1 MVRNNVTLVLMV
13 GGWRA
18 SPVGDVLR
26 AAHQAAARD
35 LLDDLLGTGLIGSAV
50 VATDD
55 KEWGESLSCPLVE
68 VDVDP
73 PGKPF
78 HFGQRLASII
88 ERCGAQAV
96 LYSGGGSA
104 PLMNSE
110 AWYPVLER
118 LVAADQLVIT
128 NNVHSCDWVGFVPAG
143 HVLPLVAEQ
152 ERDNAVAWALSREVG
167 LPLESL
173 APSAAARFDLDTPLD
188 LLIARRHRATGSHLD
203 RFLENL
209 DWASDRLDAVASIM
223 EREGGSL
230 VIAGRVPSA
239 AWVAVEQATQCWIRV
254 FSEERGMRASGRQA
268 RGEVRSLIAD
278 YLRLVGVDGLFSEL
292 ATLADGVILDNRV
305 ILAARGIWPSASDR
319 YYADLLRWDSVEE
332 PFLRRM
338 TWAAAQAAFPVVM
351 GGHSVVSGGLLALVE
366 TIQGREKAR

>member
-1 MVRNNVTLVLMV
+1 M
-13 GGWRA
+13 
-18 SPVGDVLR
+18 
-26 AAHQAAARD
+26 
-35 LLDDLLGTGLIGSAV
+35 
-50 VATDD
+50 
-55 KEWGESLSCPLVE
+55 
-68 VDVDP
+68 
-73 PGKPF
+73 
-78 HFGQRLASII
+78 
-88 ERCGAQAV
+88 
-96 LYSGGGSA
+96 
-104 PLMNSE
+104 
-110 AWYPVLER
+110 
-118 LVAADQLVIT
+118 
-128 NNVHSCDWVGFVPAG
+128 
-143 HVLPLVAEQ
+143 
-152 ERDNAVAWALSREVG
+152 
-167 LPLESL
+167 ESL